1 MKIKPRFSLSAISA
15 AVFTTLGQMLTGPSG
30 RAAQWGRLDLTGEDG
45 KAVMKAFDDV
55 ESTIKSFTEKARGEL
70 DTVGKT
76 SKETLEALDKIGKS
90 QLELAKRLQEV
101 EQSGSRKK
109 EDEAAYKSLGEQFID
124 TPQFKAFDSGSV
136 SKVRAEIALKVKN
149 TVLEGPGNGSNAAVM
164 PDRQPGIVRG
174 AFRPLRVEQM
184 LNSVDTVSNAIQ
196 YTKELSFVNNAAET
210 AEAAQKPETNM
221 TFSLVTQ
228 PVQTVAHWIKI
239 SRQLAKDAP
248 ALTAYI
254 NVRMM
259 YGVNKRAEDQ
269 IIGGNGIDPNI
280 SGLLATGN
288 FTSHGYTSAALG
300 TVNAKIKLVRR
311 MIADLAASDYPAD
324 LIMLNPSDWADI
336 ELYTTTYGEYIIGD
350 PQTLAQP
357 MLWGL
362 PVVATNAIPL
372 GTVIVMSG
380 LAATVY
386 NREAVVIEMS
396 ESDADNFTKNLIT
409 IRAERRLALAV
420 EIPAAVRAG
429 TLNPA

>member
-109 EDEAAYKSLGEQFID
+109 EDEAAFKSLGEQFID
-124 TPQFKAFDSGSV
+124 TPQFKAFDAGSV
-136 SKVRAEIALKVKN
+136 SKVRAELKLRN
-149 TVLEGPGNGSNAAVM
+149 TVVEGIGGGTNVAVA
-164 PDRQPGIVRG
+164 PDRQAKIVRG
-174 AFRPLRVEQM
+174 AFRILRVEQM

-196 YTKELSFVNNAAET
+196 YTKETSFVNNAAET
-210 AEAAQKPETNM
+210 AEAAQKPETNL
-221 TFSLVTQ
+221 TFALVTN
-228 PVQTVAHWIKI
+228 PIQTVAHWIKI

-269 IIGGNGIDPNI
+269 IIAGNGVDPNI

-288 FTSHGYTSAALG
+288 FTAHGYTAAAIG

-311 MIADLAASDYPAD
+311 IIADLATSDYPAD

-336 ELYTTTYGEYIIGD
+336 ELYTTTYGEYVIGD

-362 PVVATNAIPL
+362 PVIVTNAIPL
-372 GTVIVMSG
+372 GTVIVMSS

-386 NREAVVIEMS
+386 NREAVIIEMS

>member
-109 EDEAAYKSLGEQFID
+109 EDEAAFKSLGEQFID
-124 TPQFKAFDSGSV
+124 TPQFKAFDAGSV
-136 SKVRAEIALKVKN
+136 SKVRAELKLRN
-149 TVLEGPGNGSNAAVM
+149 TVVEGIGGGTNVAVA
-164 PDRQPGIVRG
+164 PDRQAKIVRG
-174 AFRPLRVEQM
+174 AFRILRVEQM

-196 YTKELSFVNNAAET
+196 YTKETSFVNNAAET
-210 AEAAQKPETNM
+210 AEATQKPETNL
-221 TFSLVTQ
+221 TFALVTN
-228 PVQTVAHWIKI
+228 PIQTVAHWIKI

-269 IIGGNGIDPNI
+269 IIAGNGVDPNI

-288 FTSHGYTSAALG
+288 FTAHGYTAAAIG

-311 MIADLAASDYPAD
+311 IIADLATSDYPAD

-336 ELYTTTYGEYIIGD
+336 ELYTTTYGEYVIGD

-362 PVVATNAIPL
+362 PVIVTNAIPL
-372 GTVIVMSG
+372 GTVIVMSS

-386 NREAVVIEMS
+386 NREAVIIEMS

>member
-1 MKIKPRFSLSAISA
+1 MKIKPRFSLSAITV

-30 RAAQWGRLDLTGEDG
+30 RAAQWGRLDLSGEDG

-55 ESTIKSFTEKARGEL
+55 EASIKSFSEKAKGEL
-70 DTVGKT
+70 ETVGKT

-90 QLELAKRLQEV
+90 QLELAKRVQEV
-101 EQSGSRKK
+101 EQSGSKKK
-109 EDEAAYKSLGEQFID
+109 EDEAAFKSLGEQFID
-124 TPQFKAFDSGSV
+124 TPQFKAFDAGSV
-136 SKVRAEIALKVKN
+136 SKVRAELKLRN
-149 TVLEGPGNGSNAAVM
+149 TVVEGIGGGTNVAVA
-164 PDRQPGIVRG
+164 PDRQAKIVRG
-174 AFRPLRVEQM
+174 AFRILRVEQM

-196 YTKELSFVNNAAET
+196 YTKETSFVNNAAET
-210 AEAAQKPETNM
+210 AEATQKPETNL
-221 TFSLVTQ
+221 TFALVTN
-228 PVQTVAHWIKI
+228 PIQTVAHWIKI

-269 IIGGNGIDPNI
+269 IIAGNGVDPNI

-288 FTSHGYTSAALG
+288 FTAHGYTAAAIG

-311 MIADLAASDYPAD
+311 IIADLATSDYPAD
-324 LIMLNPSDWADI
+324 LILLNPSDWADI
-336 ELYTTTYGEYIIGD
+336 ELYTTTYGEYVIGD

-362 PVVATNAIPL
+362 PVIVTNAIPL
-372 GTVIVMSG
+372 GTVIVMSS

-386 NREAVVIEMS
+386 NREAVIIEMS

>member
-1 MKIKPRFSLSAISA
+1 MKIKPRFSLSAITV

-30 RAAQWGRLDLTGEDG
+30 RAAQWGRLDLSGEDG

-55 ESTIKSFTEKARGEL
+55 EASIKSFSEKAKGEL
-70 DTVGKT
+70 ETVGKT

-90 QLELAKRLQEV
+90 QLELAKRVQEV
-101 EQSGSRKK
+101 EQSGSKKK
-109 EDEAAYKSLGEQFID
+109 EDEAAFKSLGEQFID
-124 TPQFKAFDSGSV
+124 TPQFKAFDAGSV
-136 SKVRAEIALKVKN
+136 SKVRAELKLRS
-149 TVLEGPGNGSNAAVM
+149 TVVEGIGGGTNVAVA
-164 PDRQPGIVRG
+164 PDRQAKIVRG
-174 AFRPLRVEQM
+174 AFRILRVEQM

-196 YTKELSFVNNAAET
+196 YTKETSFVNNAAET
-210 AEAAQKPETNM
+210 AEATQKPETNL
-221 TFSLVTQ
+221 TFALVTN
-228 PVQTVAHWIKI
+228 PIQTVAHWIKI

-269 IIGGNGIDPNI
+269 IIAGNGVDPNI

-288 FTSHGYTSAALG
+288 FTAHGYTAAAIG

-311 MIADLAASDYPAD
+311 IIADLATSDYPAD
-324 LIMLNPSDWADI
+324 LILLNPSDWADI
-336 ELYTTTYGEYIIGD
+336 ELYTTTYGEYVIGD

-362 PVVATNAIPL
+362 PVIVTNAIPL
-372 GTVIVMSG
+372 GTVIVMSS

-386 NREAVVIEMS
+386 NREAVIIEMS